1 VEYVKYKNQERR
13 KEGSAHDVRR
23 GCRSRSGSG
32 RGGCIRLGSFAKVRR
47 ELAFFPSPGPITVDD
62 CVSGFVLRFAIG
74 IGTTISSKSS
84 QNRVRGTCAGRR
96 LRGSSSKDHSV
107 C

>member
-47 ELAFFPSPGPITVDD
+47 ELAFFPSPGP
-62 CVSGFVLRFAIG
+62 
-74 IGTTISSKSS
+74 
-84 QNRVRGTCAGRR
+84 
-96 LRGSSSKDHSV
+96 
-107 C
+107 